1 MIVHFKE
8 SMVMSKIHGYRAIL
22 GTFGVFLAVFVMLD
36 TSAEASDTSSTSEM
50 KNVKA
55 YGNCTVSDSVDMFTD
70 KVSHL
75 LLCKEST
82 IMDKTEVG
90 FYSDVSKGLIVVL
103 SKGVQMI
110 IEDKVDIAIRVDK
123 GKLRKGSWY
132 QSGGQAINSD
142 AALANS
148 LLAEVA
154 RGKRVVIKVGDEGGN
169 VLLDGSAAAVADF
182 KKRVSKQMA
191 QRKQPSKTQKISN
204 SKVK

>member
-1 MIVHFKE
+1 
-8 SMVMSKIHGYRAIL
+8 MSHRIHGRKATW
-22 GTFGVFLAVFVMLD
+22 GFFGVFLAVFVMFD
-36 TSAEASDTSSTSEM
+36 ASAKGSDTSSTSEM
-50 KNVKA
+50 QNVKA

-70 KVSHL
+70 KISHL

-82 IMDKTEVG
+82 ITDKTEVG
-90 FYSDVSKGLIVVL
+90 FYSDASKGLIAVL
-103 SKGVQMI
+103 SKGVQII

-132 QSGGQAINSD
+132 QSGGQAISRD

-148 LLAEVA
+148 LLAEIA

-169 VLLDGSAAAVADF
+169 ILLDGSAAAVADF

-191 QRKQPSKTQKISN
+191 QHKQPSKAQKISK